1 MAERVGNSDM
11 MSIGRRALI
20 VLCSVL
26 VCATGAPVRVQA
38 QGGSRV
44 TEILVD
50 ASNGKV
56 LFARSPDALR
66 RPASLTKMMT
76 LYLAFDALKAG
87 RLRPGDTI
95 NISAHAARQPA
106 SRLGVRRGTS
116 IQLSEALRAI
126 AVSSA
131 NDVTVALAEKLGG
144 TEDRF
149 ARLMT
154 AKAHQLGMRH
164 TRFANATG
172 LTNPG
177 NVTTARDMATLS
189 MALLRDHPRDYA
201 VFATRSVRWQKRR
214 IANHNHLLGR
224 VPGVDGI
231 KTGYTLDAGYN
242 LAASSRHK
250 GRRLV
255 AVVLGEKSVV
265 DRDVRVSNLL
275 QLGAEQPRSR
285 PGKAARMASA
295 SGSKRT
301 ANR

>member
-1 MAERVGNSDM
+1 M

-20 VLCSVL
+20 VFCSVL
-26 VCATGAPVRVQA
+26 VCATGAPARVQP

-76 LYLAFDALKAG
+76 LYLAFDAIKAG
-87 RLRPGDTI
+87 RLRTGDMI
-95 NISAHAARQPA
+95 RISARAARQPA
-106 SRLGVRRGTS
+106 SRLGVRSGSTIEVR
-116 IQLSEALRAI
+116 QAVRAI

-131 NDVTVALAEKLGG
+131 NDVAVALGEKLGG

-154 AKAHQLGMRH
+154 AKAHQLGLRH

-201 VFATRSVRWQKRR
+201 VFATRSVQWQKRR

-231 KTGYTLDAGYN
+231 KTGYTVDAGYN
-242 LAASSRHK
+242 LAASSRRK

-275 QLGAEQPRSR
+275 QLGAEQPRAR
-285 PGKAARMASA
+285 PGKAARVAAAS
-295 SGSKRT
+295 SGKRL
-301 ANR
+301 ARR